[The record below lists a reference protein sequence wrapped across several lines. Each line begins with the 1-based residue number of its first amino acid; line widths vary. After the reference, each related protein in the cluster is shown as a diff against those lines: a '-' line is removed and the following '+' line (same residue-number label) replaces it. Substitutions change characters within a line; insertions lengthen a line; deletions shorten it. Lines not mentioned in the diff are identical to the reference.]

1 MNKSTTATIYDVA
14 KLSGVSV
21 KTVSRV
27 INNDSSV
34 KAVNVDKVQSAISQ
48 LNYKPDLNARRLRSK
63 QSYLI
68 VILYTEYSGNFY
80 SEFVISG
87 AVAACDELGY
97 DLILRPVNSNSTKT
111 AGDLVRHVI
120 ERSNPDGFVL
130 IPPFSDKKD
139 IQAIITSY
147 DKPLVCIS
155 PMSGEH
161 EQRVGCD
168 EVEAA
173 YNATNHLISLGHTRI
188 GFINYLLGHAAGSS
202 RREGYLQAHADA
214 GIRVDKALMVERT
227 FDIRTI
233 ENGISKLLSS
243 DLPPT
248 GIFAV
253 NDFLAGTIYRIASQL
268 KVRIPHELSV
278 VGFDDDPGTQ
288 FLWPPLTT
296 VRQPVRELGQEAV
309 KLLIKRF
316 ILKQSIAPIPLLSCE
331 LIIRNS
337 TSPILL

>member
-1 MNKSTTATIYDVA
+1 MNKLTAATIYDVA
-14 KLSGVSV
+14 KLAGVSV

-27 INNDSSV
+27 INNDGSV
-34 KAVNVDKVQSAISQ
+34 KASNVDKVQSAILQ

-80 SEFVISG
+80 SELVISG

-130 IPPFSDKKD
+130 IPPFSYKKD
-139 IQAIITSY
+139 IQGIITSY
-147 DKPLVCIS
+147 NKPLVCLS
-155 PMSGEH
+155 PNPGMQ
-161 EQRVGCD
+161 EQGVGCD
-168 EVEAA
+168 EVKGA
-173 YNATNHLISLGHTRI
+173 YDATSYLISLGHTRI
-188 GFINYLLGHAAGSS
+188 GLVNYLLGHAAGTM

-214 GIRVDKALMVERT
+214 NIAVDEALVIEHT
-227 FDIRTI
+227 FDISSI
-233 ENGISKLLSS
+233 ENDIRKMLAC
-243 DLPPT
+243 DRPPT

-268 KVRIPHELSV
+268 KVRIPHDLSV
-278 VGFDDDPGTQ
+278 IGFDDDPGAQ

-296 VRQPVRELGQEAV
+296 VRQPVRELGHEAV

-316 ILKQSIAPIPLLSCE
+316 ILKHNIAPIPLLPCE
-331 LIIRNS
+331 LIKRKS
-337 TSPILL
+337 TSPNLL